1 MSLVICSNQE
11 KDGTALRQQQ
21 SVYNAWSFRNPL
33 SSTMTIPANSQVA
46 LQSCKVNV
54 DGRVVFSR
62 NNNKL
67 YHYYD
72 YIIAYG
78 V

>member
-11 KDGTALRQQQ
+11 KDGTALRQKN

-33 SSTMTIPANSQVA
+33 SSTMTIKKNSQVA

-54 DGRVVFSR
+54 DGRVVFS
-62 NNNKL
+62 NNTDKF
-67 YHYYD
+67 YHRPY
-72 YIIAYG
+72 
-78 V
+78 